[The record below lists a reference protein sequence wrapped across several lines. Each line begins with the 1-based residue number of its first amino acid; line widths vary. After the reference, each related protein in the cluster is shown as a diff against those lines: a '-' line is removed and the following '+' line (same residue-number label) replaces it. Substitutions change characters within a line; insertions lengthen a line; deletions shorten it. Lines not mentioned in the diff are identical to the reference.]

1 MIELIKYK
9 LEKERLGM
17 LRLVVAEEGKRETLM
32 DGTLQEVVKYLR
44 DNEDIYDWV
53 NDDVDPNIGPIELP
67 DLSNIETLRELEYEL
82 SKVDLDWWTLG
93 VEKIG

>member
-1 MIELIKYK
+1 
-9 LEKERLGM
+9 M